1 MPSDLHSLAARA
13 EAAEGPDRELDA
25 AVWWQAA
32 RRSFL
37 SRYWQGA
44 MGLPREL
51 TEMPKLDGIGGLGVL
66 IGAPAYTASLDAALT
81 LASDFTEVQLWNLWN
96 EALCQ
101 CSKAEASLRDDLA
114 RFVVAA
120 ACRARATQGENDG

>member
-1 MPSDLHSLAARA
+1 MTADTEAARVADLHSLAARA

-25 AVWWQAA
+25 AISVAVA
-32 RRSFL
+32 
-37 SRYWQGA
+37 
-44 MGLPREL
+44 
-51 TEMPKLDGIGGLGVL
+51 DGCGIRWHDLRLFAFATGKSPPL
-66 IGAPAYTASLDAALT
+66 YTASLDAALT

-114 RFVVAA
+114 RFVAA
-120 ACRARATQGENDG
+120 AALRARATQGENDAL